1 MKRVRIQLPE
11 KQLFSTQL
19 SIRVSDINY
28 GGHLGND
35 SVFSLMHEARF
46 RMFNSWGYKSDLEIE
61 SVGTIQLDT
70 AIQYKG
76 EGFHGDVL
84 TVNVFA
90 GEVG

>member
-46 RMFNSWGYKSDLEIE
+46 RCLIHGVTKDLEIE

-76 EGFHGDVL
+76 EGFPWRCSYC
-84 TVNVFA
+84 
-90 GEVG
+90 